1 MTRFPGMF
9 LALLLVLVAPAVGLA
24 DSLEQDMAKAR
35 TLHEAGQFD
44 PAAKAFNDILVKH
57 QNLLRGD
64 PAKAAMVW
72 EAFAT
77 SLKAAGRTKSAEEA
91 FKRAAKHREKIGQG
105 APAGMAEPSAAVM
118 DKYRLASLKNDKA
131 QEHYRRGA
139 AYLEEKQ
146 PIYAILEFEKALALE
161 ADNVELMDIAGRTM
175 AEYGDAYSDQGK
187 SYFDQAKA
195 LLEKVRKAIGDG
207 AMTKAQWTMLGRA
220 CTYARKYDFKAAE
233 DALSRA
239 VKLDP
244 KDFLATLYTGDLCLV
259 QGNYQKAIEWYEKAS
274 KIDSED
280 LRPLWGAGDAWTGL
294 KEYHKALDAYAR
306 AFEMHR
312 ENAEAAFKYAT
323 GLKNVNRLD
332 ESIHF
337 HEVAIA
343 LDPTKARYHLGLVAI
358 YLPRIMDFSAKK
370 HLSAALALEPE
381 NPWCHFYQGLYLE
394 MRRRIDEAIAEYELA
409 AQYGPEMLDVKY
421 QLANIYN
428 ATGNSFPGNNFSNE
442 DPSHQLEYLP
452 FKDLKRAYRLYKEIV
467 TVNPKYVHAAKI
479 NEALETLEEKF
490 GIERQLT
497 DKINKSVR

>member
-1 MTRFPGMF
+1 MIRFPGML
-9 LALLLVLVAPAVGLA
+9 LALILVLGLPLAGVA
-24 DSLEQDMAKAR
+24 DTLEQDMAKAR
-35 TLHEAGQFD
+35 AQHEAGQFD

-64 PAKAAMVW
+64 PSKAAMVW
-72 EAFAT
+72 EAFGT
-77 SLKAAGRTKSAEEA
+77 SLQAAGRTKSAEEA
-91 FKRAAKHREKIGQG
+91 FKRAAKHREKVGLG
-105 APAGMAEPSAAVM
+105 APAGIAEPSAATM

-146 PIYAILEFEKALALE
+146 AIYAILEFEKALALE
-161 ADNVELMDIAGRTM
+161 PGNVELMDIAGRTM
-175 AEYGDAYSDQGK
+175 AEYGET
-187 SYFDQAKA
+187 YFDQAKT
-195 LLEKVRKAIGDG
+195 LLEGVRKAVGDG
-207 AMTKAQWTMLGRA
+207 AMNKAQWTMLGRA
-220 CTYARKYDFKAAE
+220 CTFAKKFDFKVAE
-233 DALSRA
+233 DALGRA

-244 KDFLATLYTGDLCLV
+244 KDFLATLYSGDLSLV
-259 QGNYQKAIEWYEKAS
+259 RGDYKKAIEWFEKAL

-280 LRPLWGAGDAWTGL
+280 LRPLWGAGDAYTGL
-294 KEYHKALDAYAR
+294 KEFHKALDFYAR

-312 ENAEAAFKYAT
+312 EMAEAAFKYAT

-370 HLSAALALEPE
+370 HLTAAIALEPD
-381 NPWCHFYQGLYLE
+381 NPWCRFYQGVYME

-421 QLANIYN
+421 QLANIYY

-452 FKDLKRAYRLYKEIV
+452 YKNLKRAYRLYKEIV